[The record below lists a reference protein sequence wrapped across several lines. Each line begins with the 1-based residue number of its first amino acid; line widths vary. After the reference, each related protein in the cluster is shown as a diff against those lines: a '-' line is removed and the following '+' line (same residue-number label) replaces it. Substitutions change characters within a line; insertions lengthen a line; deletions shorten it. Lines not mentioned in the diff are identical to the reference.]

1 VFEQTD
7 KVVATLEAKFND
19 GQFDPTIRSVAVME
33 TVVADAGAA
42 GLKIFCDEV
51 SAVST
56 VNDLLTRVTA
66 EAKTRPKG
74 MISFCLM
81 ADGLPGE
88 VDIDVNKPFHI
99 TPEIKGAIKSLDGVV
114 MVEDY

>member
-1 VFEQTD
+1 
-7 KVVATLEAKFND
+7 
-19 GQFDPTIRSVAVME
+19 
-33 TVVADAGAA
+33 
-42 GLKIFCDEV
+42 
-51 SAVST
+51 
-56 VNDLLTRVTA
+56 
-66 EAKTRPKG
+66 